1 MASQQLHAKVE
12 GQAVDSTHAK
22 PAHSAPHPHMRGSA
36 ACVHLTPYAGEAQLP
51 IIASLI
57 ERELSEPYI
66 VHTYRYFLRGWPHH
80 TFIAWAKDEP
90 ASAPSSLGPRAHQLG
105 LDATTDQDETSSTGS
120 SALSDHESDDEPGA
134 LSISKSIPVGVIV
147 SKLEAHRGKHQ
158 RGYIAML
165 SVAPE
170 WRGRGVATRLVQR
183 GVRALVEGGAQEI
196 VLETEADNVASLALY
211 ESFGFVREKRLFR
224 FYLNGKDCFR
234 LVLPVTHSSSP
245 SGVAASGTE
254 HKRPSSPPA
263 RFETLGIA

>member
-1 MASQQLHAKVE
+1 MASQQQLHAGVE

-22 PAHSAPHPHMRGSA
+22 PAQSAPHVRGSA

-66 VHTYRYFLRGWPHH
+66 VHTYRYFLRGWPQH
-80 TFIAWAKDEP
+80 TFIAWAKDE
-90 ASAPSSLGPRAHQLG
+90 AATAASSLERRA
-105 LDATTDQDETSSTGS
+105 DPTMDQDETSSTGS

-147 SKLEAHRGKHQ
+147 SKLEAHRGRHQ

-183 GVRALVEGGAQEI
+183 AVRALVEGGAQEI

-234 LVLPVTHSSSP
+234 LVLPVTQTSSSN
-245 SGVAASGTE
+245 GVAASGTE
-254 HKRPSSPPA
+254 PKRPPFPPA